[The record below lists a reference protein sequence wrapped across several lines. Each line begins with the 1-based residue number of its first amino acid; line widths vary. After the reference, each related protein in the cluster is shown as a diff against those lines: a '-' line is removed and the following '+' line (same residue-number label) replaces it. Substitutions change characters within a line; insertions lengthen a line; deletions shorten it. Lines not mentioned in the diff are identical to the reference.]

1 MTIKWNN
8 PTNPP
13 ISEIHG
19 DSCNPYYIVDLDGY
33 KPVLAMYIENEW
45 WTSYYSKICV
55 EVIGWSEI

>member
-1 MTIKWNN
+1 MTIKWND

-13 ISEIHG
+13 ISESRE
-19 DSCNPYYIVDLDGY
+19 DDCNPYYLVNLDGY

-55 EVIGWSEI
+55 EVIGWSEV